1 MKNEVKPE
9 IEIEMVCLINVKN
22 LNIDDAE
29 LNPQTMTIRKDLY
42 EKHLKIKAG
51 YLNDYVLAEDQS
63 GNALKVIEDS
73 KPIEKIVPIENN
85 DLKPKED
92 PEKPAQ
98 DPEFND
104 PSNDFEPFVLKP
116 LESFVDNSDHKIDFG
131 ENLIPKQD
139 PEKPIK
145 KNKQKIKAH

>member
-9 IEIEMVCLINVKN
+9 IEIEMVCLINVKT
-22 LNIDDAE
+22 LNIDDVE

-63 GNALKVIEDS
+63 GNALKVIEDA
-73 KPIEKIVPIENN
+73 KPIENN
-85 DLKPKED
+85 DLIPKED
-92 PEKPAQ
+92 LEKPLK

-104 PSNDFEPFVLKP
+104 PDNDFEPFVLKP
-116 LESFVDNSDHKIDFG
+116 LESFVDNSEPKIDFG
-131 ENLIPKQD
+131 EKLIPKID
-139 PEKPIK
+139 PEKPTK
-145 KNKQKIKAH
+145 KNKQKIKSH

>member
-9 IEIEMVCLINVKN
+9 TEIEMVCLINVKN

-51 YLNDYVLAEDQS
+51 YLNDYVLAEDQE
-63 GNALKVIEDS
+63 GKALKVVEGA

-85 DLKPKED
+85 DLTSKED
-92 PEKPAQ
+92 PEKPLEY
-98 DPEFND
+98 PEFND
-104 PSNDFEPFVLKP
+104 PSNDFEPFISEAK
-116 LESFVDNSDHKIDFG
+116 ESFIQKN
-131 ENLIPKQD
+131 
-139 PEKPIK
+139 EKPSFDKPK
-145 KNKQKIKAH
+145 KEKKQKIKSH